1 MLGHVGVG
9 ASWMHYA
16 SVSVPAG
23 SGLLARF
30 IVACQPKEHMKNIRS
45 IVGLVAT
52 MALVSS
58 VSAFA
63 AGAAADVA
71 QVATQAA
78 SIPVLQQ
85 SAATAAGYKATDLEI
100 KSTAHQIT
108 ITVVNSKLNAG
119 LPAGRS
125 NEASKITQALVKSIA
140 GKVEF
145 GQVTMIHLDY
155 VSRQGTKSKI
165 IQGFDFNK
173 SPAGSFVLHTT

>member
-1 MLGHVGVG
+1 MLGYVGVG
-9 ASWMHYA
+9 GIVAAPGLS
-16 SVSVPAG
+16 AG
-23 SGLLARF
+23 NGPLARF
-30 IVACQPKEHMKNIRS
+30 VVACQPKEYMKNIRS
-45 IVGLVAT
+45 IVALVAA

-58 VSAFA
+58 FPAFA

-71 QVATQAA
+71 QVAAQAA
-78 SIPVLQQ
+78 SIPAVQQ

-125 NEASKITQALVKSIA
+125 DEASKIIQALQKSIA
-140 GKVEF
+140 GRVEF
-145 GQVTMIHLDY
+145 GQVMLMHLDY

-173 SPAGSFVLHTT
+173 SPSGSFVPHRT